1 MITNASDK
9 SIDFSI
15 VPNVEDA
22 LSGWLRK
29 VIVAKITKSVVNFR
43 LVESKTVYEI
53 FAVRQPFTTKQLAIK
68 PEGQRAWQWETLHI
82 RGTELELCLD
92 DQVLIDGKKYRI
104 MQKMEWQ
111 DRGYIEYQLVEDWG
125 QIDSIS
131 ISESSNISEAQDM
144 TDGT

>member
-9 SIDFSI
+9 TLDFSI

-29 VIVAKITKSVVNFR
+29 IHVATITKSVVNFR
-43 LVESKTVYEI
+43 AVEERTVYEI

-68 PEGQRAWQWETLHI
+68 PEGQRAWQWETLHV
-82 RGTELELCLD
+82 RGSDVEFCLD

-111 DRGYIEYQLVEDWG
+111 DRGFIEYQLVEDWG
-125 QIDSIS
+125 QVDSVS
-131 ISESSNISEAQDM
+131 ISESSKITEVQDI
-144 TDGT
+144 TNGT